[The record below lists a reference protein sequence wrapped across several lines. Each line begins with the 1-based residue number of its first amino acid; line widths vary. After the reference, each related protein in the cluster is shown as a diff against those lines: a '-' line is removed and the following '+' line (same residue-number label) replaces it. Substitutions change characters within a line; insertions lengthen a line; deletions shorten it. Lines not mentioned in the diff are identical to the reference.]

1 MKKWLK
7 VSLWMV
13 ALSLCL
19 LLPKQTVKASTD
31 YNLGSLKKS
40 GSVTVI
46 REQTAQTN
54 PSDGLDE
61 TDYFKFKAPS
71 SGYIVFTANNTPRNM
86 GENLTL
92 KLFLC
97 NAKRKEITNKKKNCI
112 VVFPYLFV

>member
-1 MKKWLK
+1 MKKWMK
-7 VSLWMV
+7 VTLWMV

-61 TDYFKFKAPS
+61 TEYFKFKAPS
-71 SGYIVFTANNTPRNM
+71 SGYVVFTANNIPKNT
-86 GENLTL
+86 GDNLSL
-92 KLFLC
+92 D
-97 NAKRKEITNKKKNCI
+97 
-112 VVFPYLFV
+112 VF